1 MLAVG
6 ARAGAA
12 EAVPSLGEEFVDD
25 FESADGGVEVS
36 LEAEPEASDDFESVP
51 FPPASFDPVA
61 SDPDFP

>member
-1 MLAVG
+1 M
-6 ARAGAA
+6 
-12 EAVPSLGEEFVDD
+12 GEEFVDD